1 MAGDYEKA
9 AASYT
14 EILEVAPKNG
24 KIWLEYTHT
33 LLGLGQKEEAKEAYK
48 NVKKYLRKE
57 ESVFGVGNA
66 RTLTEFGILIEEEG
80 DRNIAEEIYQTATT
94 QEPSW
99 YKPWFFYAS
108 IYKKKKD
115 YEKAEEIYRKALEVV
130 TEEKERLLIGLAE
143 VLTLQHRFEEGLEA
157 RRQATKINPEF
168 AEAWFSF
175 AVDSYQFGDY
185 DEAEAALAKARE
197 LSKDNQQMIDAI
209 NQTVKMLEDH
219 LKKCPEGMDEGE
231 FAFSV
236 GVVHYQNQD
245 FSKAR
250 DSLKRAIRLRPDHAE
265 SWTVLGGSLAQLKEL
280 EEAEKAC
287 KTAIGLDPKS
297 VAAYQVLSGI
307 RAMQGDM
314 PAAISTLKS
323 GIKANPGEPTLPKLL
338 ADAEKAQ
345 GGDVFY
351 SQEIADSERH
361 KQEGLTLLTQGEM
374 KKALKVFKKSLKF
387 NSKDPEVWA
396 YIGLIDVNLR
406 KFDDGEKAAR
416 EAIRI
421 DGNNA
426 IAWGVLGAALGDAGK
441 TEEAEQALTKA
452 VELDPSNVSNILPL
466 GFIHMQKGNLD
477 IAQTMFKK
485 SVKLRPTAV
494 VAWQMLAQ
502 VYQLQG
508 KEKEANEALAN
519 AHKYAGSNP

>member
-33 LLGLGQKEEAKEAYK
+33 LLGLGKKEEAKEAYK

-66 RTLTEFGILIEEEG
+66 RSLTEFGILMEEEG
-80 DRNIAEEIYQTATT
+80 NRNIAEEIYRTATT

-99 YKPWFFYAS
+99 YRAWFFYAS
-108 IYKKKKD
+108 VYKKKED
-115 YEKAEEIYRKALEVV
+115 YEKAEEIYRKALELV

-143 VLTLQHRFEEGLEA
+143 VLTLQHKFVDGLEA
-157 RRQATKINPEF
+157 RRQAAKINPEF
-168 AEAWFSF
+168 AEAWFTF

-197 LSKDNQQMIDAI
+197 LSKDNQQMTDTI

-236 GVVHYQNQD
+236 GVVHYQNQE

-250 DSLKRAIRLRPDHAE
+250 DAMKRALRYRPDHAE
-265 SWTVLGGSLAQLKEL
+265 SWTVLGGSLAQLRQL

-287 KTAIGLDPKS
+287 RTAIGLDPKS

-307 RAMQGDM
+307 RALQGDM
-314 PAAISTLKS
+314 QAAISALKS

-351 SQEIADSERH
+351 SQEMSDAEKH

-374 KKALKVFKKSLKF
+374 KKALKAFKISLKF
-387 NSKDPEVWA
+387 NPKDPDVWA
-396 YIGLIDVNLR
+396 HIGLIHVNLK

-416 EAIRI
+416 EAIRL
-421 DGNNA
+421 DDKNA
-426 IAWGVLGAALGDAGK
+426 VAWGVLGAALGDSGK
-441 TEEAEQALTKA
+441 TEEAEKALTTA
-452 VELDPSNVSNILPL
+452 VELDPNNVSNILPL
-466 GFIHMQKGNLD
+466 GFIHMQKGHLD
-477 IAQTMFKK
+477 IAQTMFEK
-485 SVKLRPTAV
+485 SAKLRPK
-494 VAWQMLAQ
+494 VAIVWQMLAQ

-508 KEKEANEALAN
+508 KEKEAAQALAN
-519 AHKYAGSNP
+519 ANKYSGSQT